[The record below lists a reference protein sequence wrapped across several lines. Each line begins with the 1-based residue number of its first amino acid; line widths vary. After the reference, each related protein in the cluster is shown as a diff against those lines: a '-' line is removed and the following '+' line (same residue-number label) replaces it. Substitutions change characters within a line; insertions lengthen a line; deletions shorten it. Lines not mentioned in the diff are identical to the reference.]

1 MNNLYK
7 IRLGLL
13 LSKIRLGGIYTRDTF
28 REEDHPRD
36 EAGKFAKG
44 GSTTAGSRAKINV
57 SPTGANKFVKRG
69 FASKQK
75 LMNHWKNGRVH
86 RKEYPNYTMEQYV
99 KRAVSLIE
107 MPVGGSIL
115 GHVDKDGVI
124 IRYDKKTND
133 FVKGTIDKGIRTMF
147 KPVDGIKYYMDMRK
161 DDLNNGGKG

>member
-13 LSKIRLGGIYTRDTF
+13 LAKIRLGGIYTRDTF

-75 LMNHWKNGRVH
+75 LMNHWKNGRTH
-86 RKEYPNYTMEQYV
+86 ADEFPEIKTAQEYER
-99 KRAVSLIE
+99 RALELIE
-107 MPVGGSIL
+107 KPVGGSIL
-115 GHVDKDGVI
+115 GQCDDAIQEDSPDYAGGANI
-124 IRYDKKTND
+124 MSLNEA
-133 FVKGTIDKGIRTMF
+133 
-147 KPVDGIKYYMDMRK
+147 RK
-161 DDLNNGGKG
+161 AYREGRQVR

>member
-1 MNNLYK
+1 MFLV
-7 IRLGLL
+7 
-13 LSKIRLGGIYTRDTF
+13 
-28 REEDHPRD
+28 
-36 EAGKFAKG
+36 A
-44 GSTTAGSRAKINV
+44 
-57 SPTGANKFVKRG
+57 ANKFVKRG

>member
-1 MNNLYK
+1 
-7 IRLGLL
+7 
-13 LSKIRLGGIYTRDTF
+13 
-28 REEDHPRD
+28 
-36 EAGKFAKG
+36 
-44 GSTTAGSRAKINV
+44 
-57 SPTGANKFVKRG
+57 
-69 FASKQK
+69 
-75 LMNHWKNGRVH
+75 
-86 RKEYPNYTMEQYV
+86 MEQYV